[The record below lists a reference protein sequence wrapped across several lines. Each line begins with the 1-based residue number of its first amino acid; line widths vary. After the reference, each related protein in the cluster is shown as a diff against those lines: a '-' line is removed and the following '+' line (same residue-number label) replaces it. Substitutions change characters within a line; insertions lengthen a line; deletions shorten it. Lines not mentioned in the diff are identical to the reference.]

1 MPGDQLFG
9 RQAELAAV
17 HWLLDAA
24 ANEPAGLSIE
34 GEPGIGKSAIIEAAV
49 AEATKRTFRVLF
61 CRGAPAEARYGYAG
75 LADLLESVPELSS
88 PDFPLS
94 EPQRH
99 ALAVAML
106 EVDATGPV
114 DAAMVA
120 NATSTVL
127 RQLASER
134 PLLLA
139 IDDLSWLDASTLTAL
154 AFAVRRLDGC
164 PVAVLIARRLDAPN
178 PTVWDLHKL
187 VDTFRQV
194 EVGPLRPEELHE
206 TLRAGLGVHLG
217 RPALRRIHAATGGNP
232 LYAIELVRALG
243 PNAASIG
250 SDPLPVPGSLVEIV
264 ADRLSKVGAGAHLE
278 DTGLPMLYAVAA
290 AARPTLGRLRD
301 VLGDSVQDRLEAAQE
316 AGVVRIVEDRIE
328 FAHPLLASVVLDQT
342 PPVQRREIH
351 SRLAAVETEP
361 EARARHLAL
370 ATLGSSAEVAEALET
385 AAKQVVERGGAAA
398 NAAELLR
405 LSLARTPDAEEPARL
420 RRSHALAVALY
431 EAGDLSG
438 SAAELEALI
447 PRLPDGTEKARALL
461 RSGTIAWL
469 QEPSDTARSRTTEAL
484 RYANGDD
491 ALLGQIHGRLAVFL
505 NTDRHRSA
513 EHAAK
518 AVEALER
525 TDANELYAAALCNLF
540 HTEVLLGREPRV
552 ELLERALEL
561 ESPLGSPDQS
571 TVPGI
576 WYLALDQWDK
586 ARDRYATM
594 IARDRARGDL
604 SSEAGMLHRLA
615 EVELVSD
622 DWPAALRRADEARAA
637 ARLSGSGSVDTA
649 AAIRAQVLAHTGD
662 HAAARSASLAG
673 VDRAQ
678 AKGNGI
684 AVITW
689 LSVLA
694 SIAAAEGDSAEVV
707 SLTGRAM
714 EQYRQI
720 GTIEPL
726 TRLDPSQERAS
737 ALVEVGALDEAEEL
751 LASMEVRHRRI
762 PRPFLASAIARGRGL
777 LLAARGDLDGAL
789 AASEIV
795 LTEGRSWRPYD
806 RARTLLERGRLQRR
820 ARRTGAAAESL
831 EEASSIFTSL
841 GALVWASVA
850 QAELE
855 RLGRRRSVGRE
866 LTPTERRVAE
876 LIATGRTNREVAT
889 ELYMSPRTVEAHVTH
904 IYRKLG
910 VRTRAELGRVFS

>member
-1 MPGDQLFG
+1 M
-9 RQAELAAV
+9 R
-17 HWLLDAA
+17 WLLDAA
-24 ANEPAGLSIE
+24 ANEPAGLAIE

-49 AEATKRTFRVLF
+49 AEATSRGFRVLF

-75 LADLLESVPELSS
+75 LADLLESVPELSA

-94 EPQRH
+94 EAQRH

-114 DAAMVA
+114 DAAVIA

-127 RQLASER
+127 RHLAGKQ
-134 PLLLA
+134 PVLLA

-154 AFAVRRLDGC
+154 AFAVRRLAGC

-178 PTVWDLHKL
+178 PTVWDLHKM
-187 VDTFRQV
+187 VDTFRQI
-194 EVGPLRPEELHE
+194 EIGPLRPEDLHE

-232 LYAIELVRALG
+232 LYAVELVRALG
-243 PNAASIG
+243 PDAASIG
-250 SDPLPVPGSLVEIV
+250 SDPLPVPGSLIEIV
-264 ADRLSKVGAGAHLE
+264 ADRLSKVGAAQHG

-290 AARPTLGRLRD
+290 AARPTMSRLTE
-301 VLGDSVQDRLEAAQE
+301 VLGDSVQARLESAQD
-316 AGVVRIVEDRIE
+316 AGVVRIVDGRVE
-328 FAHPLLASVVLDQT
+328 FAHPLLASVVLDRT
-342 PPVQRREIH
+342 PPVQRRELH
-351 SRLAAVETEP
+351 SRLAAVEAEP

-370 ATLGSSAEVAEALET
+370 ATLGSSAEVADALET

-405 LSLARTPDAEEPARL
+405 LALARTPDADETGHL
-420 RRSHALAVALY
+420 RRAHELAVALY
-431 EAGDLSG
+431 EAGDLTG
-438 SAAELEALI
+438 SAAELEAII
-447 PRLPDGTEKARALL
+447 PRLPDGPEKARALL
-461 RSGTIAWL
+461 RNGTIAWL
-469 QEPSDTARSRTTEAL
+469 QEPSETARSITAEAL
-484 RYANGDD
+484 PYAVGDD
-491 ALLGQIHGRLAVFL
+491 ALLGQIHGRLSVFY

-540 HTEVLLGREPRV
+540 HTEVLLGQPPRV
-552 ELLERALEL
+552 ELIERALEL
-561 ESPLGSPDQS
+561 ENPLGSPDQS

-576 WYLALDQWDK
+576 WYLALDQWDA
-586 ARDRYATM
+586 ARKRFATM

-604 SSEAGMLHRLA
+604 SSESAMLARLA
-615 EVELVSD
+615 EVELVAD
-622 DWPAALRRADEARAA
+622 DWPAAMRMADEARAA
-637 ARLSGSGSVDTA
+637 ARLSGSGSVDRA
-649 AAIRAQVLAHTGD
+649 AAIRAQVLAHSGD
-662 HAAARSASLAG
+662 HAAARTTSSAGL
-673 VDRAQ
+673 DRAES
-678 AKGNGI
+678 KGSRVDAI
-684 AVITW
+684 VW

-707 SLTGRAM
+707 ALTGRAA
-714 EQYRQI
+714 EHYAQI

-726 TRLDPSQERAS
+726 GRLDPSQERAS
-737 ALVEVGALDEAEEL
+737 ALVEVGALDEAAAL
-751 LASMEVRHRRI
+751 LDAMEVRHRRI
-762 PRPFLASAIARGRGL
+762 PRPFLAAALARGRGL

-789 AASEIV
+789 AASDVV
-795 LTEGRSWRPYD
+795 LTEGRTWRRYD

-831 EEASSIFTSL
+831 EEALSIFTAL
-841 GALVWASVA
+841 GASVWSSVA
-850 QAELE
+850 RAELE
-855 RLGRRRSVGRE
+855 RLGRRRSVGTE

>member
-17 HWLLDAA
+17 RWLLDAA
-24 ANEPAGLSIE
+24 ATEPAGLAIE

-49 AEATKRTFRVLF
+49 AEATRRGFRVLF

-75 LADLLESVPELSS
+75 LADLLESVPELSAPS
-88 PDFPLS
+88 FPLS
-94 EPQRH
+94 AAQRH

-114 DAAMVA
+114 DAAVIA

-127 RQLASER
+127 RHLAGQR
-134 PLLLA
+134 PVLLA

-154 AFAVRRLDGC
+154 AFAVRRLAGC

-178 PTVWDLHKL
+178 PTVWDLHRM
-187 VDTFRQV
+187 VDTFRQL
-194 EVGPLRPEELHE
+194 EIGPLRPEDLHE
-206 TLRAGLGVHLG
+206 TLRAGLGIHLG

-232 LYAIELVRALG
+232 LYAVELVRALG
-243 PNAASIG
+243 PDAASIG
-250 SDPLPVPGSLVEIV
+250 SDPLPVPGSLIEIV
-264 ADRLSKVGAGAHLE
+264 ADRLSKVGAAQHG

-290 AARPTLGRLRD
+290 AARPTMSRLTE
-301 VLGDSVQDRLEAAQE
+301 VLGDSVQSRLESAQE
-316 AGVVRIVEDRIE
+316 AGVVRIVEGRVE
-328 FAHPLLASVVLDQT
+328 FTHPLLASVVLDRT
-342 PPVQRREIH
+342 PPVQRRELH

-405 LSLARTPDAEEPARL
+405 LALARTPDADETGYL
-420 RRSHALAVALY
+420 RRAHELAVALY
-431 EAGDLSG
+431 EAGDLTG
-438 SAAELEALI
+438 SSAELDALI
-447 PRLPDGTEKARALL
+447 PRLPDGPEKARALL
-461 RSGTIAWL
+461 RRGTIVWL
-469 QEPSDTARSRTTEAL
+469 QEPSETARSITAEAL
-484 RYANGDD
+484 PYAVGDD
-491 ALLGQIHGRLAVFL
+491 GLLGQIHGRLAVFY

-513 EHAAK
+513 DHAAK

-525 TDANELYAAALCNLF
+525 TDARELYAAALCNLF
-540 HTEVLLGREPRV
+540 HTEVLLGQPPRV
-552 ELLERALEL
+552 ELIERALEL
-561 ESPLGSPDQS
+561 ENPLGSPDQS

-576 WYLALDQWDK
+576 WYLALDQWDA
-586 ARDRYATM
+586 ARNRFATM
-594 IARDRARGDL
+594 IALDRARGDL
-604 SSEAGMLHRLA
+604 SSEAGMLARLA
-615 EVELVSD
+615 EVELVAD
-622 DWPAALRRADEARAA
+622 DWPAAMRMADEARAA
-637 ARLSGSGSVDTA
+637 ARLSGSGSVDRA
-649 AAIRAQVLAHTGD
+649 AAIRAQVLAHSGD
-662 HAAARSASLAG
+662 HAAARTTSSAGL
-673 VDRAQ
+673 DRAES
-678 AKGNGI
+678 KGNRI
-684 AVITW
+684 EAITW
-689 LSVLA
+689 LSVLT

-707 SLTGRAM
+707 ALTGRSA
-714 EQYRQI
+714 EHYEQI

-726 TRLDPSQERAS
+726 VRLDPSQERAS
-737 ALVEVGALDEAEEL
+737 ALVEVGALDEAAAL
-751 LASMEVRHRRI
+751 LDVMEVRHRRI
-762 PRPFLASAIARGRGL
+762 PRPFLAAALARGRGL
-777 LLAARGDLDGAL
+777 LFAAQGDLDGAL
-789 AASEIV
+789 AASEVV
-795 LTEGRSWRPYD
+795 LTEGQSWRRFD

-831 EEASSIFTSL
+831 EEALSIFSAL
-841 GALVWASVA
+841 GASVWSAVA
-850 QAELE
+850 RAELE
-855 RLGRRRSVGRE
+855 RLGRRRSVGTE